1 MKKLKTIDDLRDEFS
16 HAEMV
21 NAIPNL
27 HIYVDHLIVDLPFD
41 EISKKRTMAFKLKDY
56 IKENFEGV
64 TNIQINYLD
73 INVIE
78 TMVIWHKTHKIKK

>member
-21 NAIPNL
+21 SAIPNL
-27 HIYVDHLIVDLPFD
+27 HIYIDHLIVDLPFED
-41 EISKKRTMAFKLKDY
+41 HTRKKLMAFKLKDY
-56 IKENFEGV
+56 IKENFEDIE
-64 TNIQINYLD
+64 NIQINYID

-78 TMVIWHKTHKIKK
+78 TMVIWHKVHKIKR